1 MHIRHYRK
9 YLVDELNL
17 SIFFLGQISV
27 QRVALCV
34 QEYKSKHTE
43 SVNAFLEEAI
53 VRRELADNFCFY
65 CEFYD
70 SLKGASDWAKKT
82 LDDHR

>member
-1 MHIRHYRK
+1 M
-9 YLVDELNL
+9 L
-17 SIFFLGQISV
+17 SFTGQISV

-34 QEYKSKHTE
+34 QEYKSKYTE

-53 VRRELADNFCFY
+53 VRSELSDNFCFY
-65 CEFYD
+65 NPLYD
-70 SLKGASDWAKKT
+70 SIKGTSNWAQKT

>member
-1 MHIRHYRK
+1 MK
-9 YLVDELNL
+9 YKYSAKPFTALTISVQ
-17 SIFFLGQISV
+17 GQISV

-34 QEYKSKHTE
+34 KEYQSKYTA

-65 CEFYD
+65 NEHYD
-70 SLKGASDWAKKT
+70 SLKGASAWAQKT